1 MPGTYVIAAIGLFA
15 ASLWSATSSHAGGVF
30 LDVPMTRVFT
40 CKSVDATMEIY
51 VPQSLMSRRDIE
63 KTGTGGTV
71 NGLYALDLT
80 GAQKGKVIEPVRLR
94 STKDNKAIVMQQ
106 FIRKGL
112 RPATIA
118 MAGGK
123 LDLDP
128 RFGTKAQCEPFRAP

>member
-63 KTGTGGTV
+63 KTRHQQDIERGTMSIDVNQSGEGT
-71 NGLYALDLT
+71 
-80 GAQKGKVIEPVRLR
+80 
-94 STKDNKAIVMQQ
+94 
-106 FIRKGL
+106 
-112 RPATIA
+112 
-118 MAGGK
+118 
-123 LDLDP
+123 
-128 RFGTKAQCEPFRAP
+128 RADRNDRDA